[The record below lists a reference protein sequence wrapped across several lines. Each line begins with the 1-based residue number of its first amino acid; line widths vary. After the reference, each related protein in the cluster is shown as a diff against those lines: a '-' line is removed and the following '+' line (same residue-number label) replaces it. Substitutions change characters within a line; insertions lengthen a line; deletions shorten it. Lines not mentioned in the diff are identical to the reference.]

1 MATILVCDNEEILRG
16 LIAATLD
23 GLGHELVEARDG
35 HEALEVVKARPPD
48 LVLLDMM
55 MPGKSGL
62 DVLREL
68 RAAPELGDVPVV
80 MLTARSQAEDRA
92 AAASAGATRFLAK
105 PFRPADLITLVEEL
119 LS

>member
-1 MATILVCDNEEILRG
+1 MATILVCDNEEILRT
-16 LIAATLD
+16 LIGASLD

-35 HEALEVVKARPPD
+35 HEALEALKRHPPD

-68 RAAPELGDVPVV
+68 RAAPALREVPVV

-92 AAASAGATRFLAK
+92 AAAGAGATRFLAK
-105 PFRPADLITLVEEL
+105 PFRPAELIELVEEL
-119 LS
+119 LP